1 MSYRAIKIKLFPTR
15 EQEKLLWQSAGTAR
29 FAYNWAKKFAD
40 TYYRLYKKSLNAGKA
55 RKHFT
60 KLRNHKKYA
69 WLKEVSSEIP
79 QQAIKDYFEA
89 LNKFFKKIAG
99 YPGFKSRKRSTVSFY
114 HSNAKFTVS
123 DNVIKLEKIG
133 EIRMKDDGRLPR
145 GNYKRDKIKVCNP
158 RVKHNGKYWYVSL
171 CVENE
176 YEKCKLDKDLSV
188 GIDLATVS
196 NFEKS
201 FGNIN
206 KTQRVRRLKK
216 QLRRLQRQVSRKYE
230 KNRSGNR
237 YLKTNNIMKLERK
250 IKLLHKRLSDIRL
263 NYLHQVTISIAKTK
277 PYRIVMEDLNV
288 KGMMKNK
295 HLAQAISEQGF
306 AKFIELMKYKAE
318 KFGIEFIQADRFYP
332 SSKICSHCE
341 SLKKDLKLSE
351 RIYHCSC
358 CGFTIDR
365 DKNASINLANYKL
378 A

>member
-15 EQEKLLWQSAGTAR
+15 EQEKLLWQSVGTAR

-40 TYYRLYKKSLNAGKA
+40 TYYRLYKKSLNAGNA

-89 LNKFFKKIAG
+89 LDKFFKKVSG
-99 YPGFKSRKRSTVSFY
+99 YPRFKSRKRSAVSFY

-133 EIRMKDDGRLPR
+133 KIRMKDDNRLPR

-158 RVKHNGKYWYVSL
+158 RVKYNGKYWYISL
-171 CVENE
+171 CVENK

>member
-133 EIRMKDDGRLPR
+133 EIRMKDDNRLPR
-145 GNYKRDKIKVCNP
+145 GNYRRDKSKVCNP
-158 RVKHNGKYWYVSL
+158 RVKYNGKYWYISL
-171 CVENE
+171 CVENK

>member
-60 KLRNHKKYA
+60 KLRNRKKYA

-133 EIRMKDDGRLPR
+133 EIRMKDDNRLPR
-145 GNYKRDKIKVCNP
+145 GNYRRDKSKVCNP
-158 RVKHNGKYWYVSL
+158 RVKYNGKYWYISL
-171 CVENE
+171 CVENK

-263 NYLHQVTISIAKTK
+263 NYLHQVTIAIAKTK

>member
-60 KLRNHKKYA
+60 KLRNRKKYA

-133 EIRMKDDGRLPR
+133 EIRMKDDNRLPR
-145 GNYKRDKIKVCNP
+145 GNYRRDKSKVCNP
-158 RVKHNGKYWYVSL
+158 RVKYNGKYWYISL
-171 CVENE
+171 CVENK

-306 AKFIELMKYKAE
+306 SKFVELMKYKTE

-332 SSKICSHCE
+332 SSKTCSHCG
-341 SLKKDLKLSE
+341 SIKKDLKLSE

-358 CGFTIDR
+358 CGLTIDR

>member
-133 EIRMKDDGRLPR
+133 EIRMKDDNRLPR
-145 GNYKRDKIKVCNP
+145 GNYRRDKSKVCNP
-158 RVKHNGKYWYVSL
+158 RVKYNGKYWYISL
-171 CVENE
+171 CVENK

-237 YLKTNNIMKLERK
+237 YLKTDNIMKLERK

>member
-1 MSYRAIKIKLFPTR
+1 MSYKAIKIKLFPTR

-40 TYYRLYKKSLNAGKA
+40 TYYRLYKKSLNAGNA
-55 RKHFT
+55 RKRFT

-133 EIRMKDDGRLPR
+133 EIRMKDDNRLPR
-145 GNYKRDKIKVCNP
+145 GNYRRDKSKVCNP
-158 RVKHNGKYWYVSL
+158 RVKYNGKYWYISL
-171 CVENE
+171 CVENK

>member
-40 TYYRLYKKSLNAGKA
+40 TYYRLYKKSLNAGNA
-55 RKHFT
+55 RKRFT

-89 LNKFFKKIAG
+89 LDKFFKKVSG
-99 YPGFKSRKRSTVSFY
+99 YPRFKSRKRSAVSFY

-133 EIRMKDDGRLPR
+133 KIRMKDDNRLPR

-158 RVKHNGKYWYVSL
+158 RVKHNGKYWYISL
-171 CVENE
+171 CVENK

-263 NYLHQVTISIAKTK
+263 NYLHQVTIAIAKTK

>member
-1 MSYRAIKIKLFPTR
+1 MSYKAIKIKLFPTR

-40 TYYRLYKKSLNAGKA
+40 TYYRLYKKSLNAGNA
-55 RKHFT
+55 RKRFT

-89 LNKFFKKIAG
+89 LDKFFKKVSG
-99 YPGFKSRKRSTVSFY
+99 YPRFKSRKRSAVSFY

-133 EIRMKDDGRLPR
+133 KIRMKDDNRLPR

-158 RVKHNGKYWYVSL
+158 RVKHNGKYWYISL
-171 CVENE
+171 CVECE
-176 YEKCKLDKDLSV
+176 YTKYELDKDLSV

-237 YLKTNNIMKLERK
+237 YFKTNNIMKLERK

-263 NYLHQVTISIAKTK
+263 NYLHQVTIAIAKTK

-306 AKFIELMKYKAE
+306 SKFVELMKYKTE

-332 SSKICSHCE
+332 SSKTCSHCG
-341 SLKKDLKLSE
+341 SIKKDLKLSE

-358 CGFTIDR
+358 CGLTIDR

>member
-60 KLRNHKKYA
+60 KLRNRKKYA

-133 EIRMKDDGRLPR
+133 EIRMKDDNRLPR
-145 GNYKRDKIKVCNP
+145 GNYRRDKSKVCNP
-158 RVKHNGKYWYVSL
+158 RVKYNGKYWYISL
-171 CVENE
+171 CVENK